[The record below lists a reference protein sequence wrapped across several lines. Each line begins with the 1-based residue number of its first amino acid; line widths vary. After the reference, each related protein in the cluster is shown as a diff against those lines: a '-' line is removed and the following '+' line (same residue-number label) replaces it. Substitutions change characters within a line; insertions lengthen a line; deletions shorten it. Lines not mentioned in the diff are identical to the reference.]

1 MLVNYDALSNLGEC
15 PPRVSRILA
24 RGLCEHS
31 YFDGVSVTTVIL
43 APGACGGGLR
53 GALPD
58 AISLSPVV
66 PPVPVVSSKNADLM
80 RRHRT

>member
-1 MLVNYDALSNLGEC
+1 MHVKLGC
-15 PPRVSRILA
+15 CDSFRVPYVVGPLI
-24 RGLCEHS
+24 E
-31 YFDGVSVTTVIL
+31 GVSVTTVIL

-58 AISLSPVV
+58 AISPSPVV
-66 PPVPVVSSKNADLM
+66 PLVNSKNADLM

>member
-1 MLVNYDALSNLGEC
+1 MFASVFVFFDNFGDLTLEAHSLSFE
-15 PPRVSRILA
+15 
-24 RGLCEHS
+24 
-31 YFDGVSVTTVIL
+31 GVGVTTVIL

-58 AISLSPVV
+58 AISVSPVV
-66 PPVPVVSSKNADLM
+66 PAVPLVNSQNADLM